1 MCSVW
6 HLPHLNWW
14 KQEWHHLSHLLPV
27 SLQGLREEWW
37 TPNIMLF
44 QSATETFQVASF
56 PLYFM
61 GGSPESHF
69 FTRPPPLK
77 FHKAPYLIKHQ
88 RFPRNWMF
96 TTLLFMWKMI
106 FKSYYRMQLFLE
118 NWLFSHCSC
127 DVKKTVFD
135 ASHWREINMYMFF
148 PSEINISE
156 LEYVYRNQGHPLQT
170 MKTNQ
175 ISGRT
180 ETVNSNIFQSS
191 QSNVRYKSMKS
202 LLMML
207 TAVLLINKL
216 SSSNFYYFRIQLYSA
231 LSMG

>member
-1 MCSVW
+1 M
-6 HLPHLNWW
+6 
-14 KQEWHHLSHLLPV
+14 

-37 TPNIMLF
+37 TPNIMPF

-156 LEYVYRNQGHPLQT
+156 LECQHLQYVYRNRGHPLQT